1 LKPFKHDAAKVQKK
15 GANKNPCL
23 VNSQDNENSDLNMT
37 YHFII
42 QIQVVK
48 NPVKRKLGADQ
59 KKVKAHG
66 ILLSS

>member
-1 LKPFKHDAAKVQKK
+1 
-15 GANKNPCL
+15 
-23 VNSQDNENSDLNMT
+23 MT
-37 YHFII
+37 DHFII

-48 NPVKRKLGADQ
+48 KGVKRRLEADQ